1 MNYYMHN
8 TMHFVNHHIMH
19 HVIYRAMKYVIYASF
34 YALCY
39 TSCYAP
45 YNASHILCI
54 KWCITMFKCPRKDPY
69 ICISLEISCGSP
81 EQLMHVVIWTWKDN
95 HEQSFSPYQ
104 NQYKQI
110 NIFRLPQLIN
120 LYYLILYRF
129 SFYYNIISDDFNF
142 YYLGGEN
149 SYNLEV

>member
-1 MNYYMHN
+1 MLYYAYIMYRVMHYVMFYVMHHVMNYYIMHN
-8 TMHFVNHHIMH
+8 TMRFVNHHIMH

-81 EQLMHVVIWTWKDN
+81 EQLMHVD
-95 HEQSFSPYQ
+95 
-104 NQYKQI
+104 
-110 NIFRLPQLIN
+110 R
-120 LYYLILYRF
+120 
-129 SFYYNIISDDFNF
+129 
-142 YYLGGEN
+142 
-149 SYNLEV
+149 